1 MSGELQI
8 GWEAGGLEDGQD
20 GVQKLKRKAKG

>member
-8 GWEAGGLEDGQD
+8 GWAAGALEGGQD
-20 GVQKLKRKAKG
+20 GVQKLNRKAKG